1 MGKKA
6 QWGQLGIQQVGR
18 GWLGTQ
24 DSSQPL
30 LPSSPS
36 FFPACLPFFPPSPVL
51 QGHGEER
58 DNMTLSE
65 SGKVNR
71 VECFVTCSSRPG
83 KSSPALPWAQ
93 RGKVTLG
100 ETRAL

>member
-1 MGKKA
+1 M
-6 QWGQLGIQQVGR
+6 GR

-24 DSSQPL
+24 DSSKPFP
-30 LPSSPS
+30 PS
-36 FFPACLPFFPPSPVL
+36 FPPSPVL

-83 KSSPALPWAQ
+83 QEQPSPALGTEGESDT
-93 RGKVTLG
+93 RGDQSPLTSQGFVN
-100 ETRAL
+100 